1 MERLV
6 RAFASIATAA
16 RPAAR
21 LARPVVALVG
31 VMAVFFAPASGQAL
45 RVGLVHFPNS
55 GAAAAQDDFIY
66 GVAQLHNFQYADAA
80 AAFRRAQEADPDFA
94 LAYWGEA
101 MTHNHTV
108 WEDQD
113 RAAALAALR
122 KLGPT
127 AEARTM
133 KAPAGRER
141 ALMEAVEIL
150 FGDGSKQD
158 RDDAYARAMQAL
170 HARWPDDPEIASFT
184 ALALLG
190 TAHEGRD
197 FATYMRAAAIV
208 EEVFDANP
216 RHPGAAHYLIHSY
229 DDPVHAPLGLRAARA
244 YAVIAP
250 ESAHAQHMVSHIFV
264 ASGMWDEVVEAN
276 LNSVAAGNRARG
288 LDTPDVRGCGHAVTW
303 LNYGYL
309 QLRRTDDAAR
319 ITAICHAQAM
329 EEVDPEPVFDP
340 DLSRQASFITMWA
353 RYAVDTED
361 FDAPTVRLSVP
372 LRPEQMQERMTVA
385 YVGGLA
391 AARSGDADGVR
402 AALETIRQTR
412 AGTERLVAETE
423 RTFEL
428 EALARSEV
436 LEYQVAALLART
448 EGRLGDA
455 IEHARA
461 AAEREGRMPFM
472 FGPPFVDKPSLELL
486 GEILLAAGRKREAEA
501 AYREA
506 LARVPGRTMSLQ
518 GLAAATR

>member
-1 MERLV
+1 MSLRSIG
-6 RAFASIATAA
+6 FAALAATLSAA
-16 RPAAR
+16 
-21 LARPVVALVG
+21 VA
-31 VMAVFFAPASGQAL
+31 APASAQSAL
-45 RVGLVHFPNS
+45 RVGLVEWPNS
-55 GAAAAQDDFIY
+55 GAPAAQEDFIY

-108 WEDQD
+108 WEEQD
-113 RAAALAALR
+113 RRAALEALQ

-127 AEARTM
+127 PEARIA

-141 ALMEAVEIL
+141 DLMAAVEVL
-150 FGDGSKQD
+150 YGEGSKPD
-158 RDDAYARAMQAL
+158 RDDVYARRMQEL
-170 HARWPDDPEIASFT
+170 HARYPDDPEVAAFT
-184 ALALLG
+184 ALAILG

-244 YAVIAP
+244 YSVIAP
-250 ESAHAQHMVSHIFV
+250 ESSHAQHMVSHIFV
-264 ASGMWDEVVEAN
+264 ASGMWEDVVEAN

-288 LDTPDVRGCGHAVTW
+288 FDTRDVRGCGHAVTW

-309 QLRRTDDAAR
+309 QLGRAEDAAR
-319 ITAICHAQAM
+319 ITGICHAQALQ
-329 EEVDPEPVFDP
+329 EVDPEPVFDP

-361 FDAPTVRLSVP
+361 FDSPTLRLSVE
-372 LRPEQMQERMTVA
+372 LRSDQVQERMTVA
-385 YVGGLA
+385 YVHGLA
-391 AARSGDADGVR
+391 AARAGAVDAVR
-402 AALETIRQTR
+402 DALETIRETR
-412 AGTERLVAETE
+412 AGTERLVAESD

-428 EALARSEV
+428 EAVARSEV
-436 LEYQVAALLART
+436 LEHQMAALLAQV
-448 EGRLGDA
+448 EGRPDQA
-455 IEHARA
+455 IAHARA
-461 AAEREGRMPFM
+461 AAERESRMPFM

-486 GEILLAAGRKREAEA
+486 GEILLAAGKKQEAETA
-501 AYREA
+501 FRDA
-506 LARVPGRTMSLQ
+506 LLRVPGRTMSLE